1 MKGYISNI
9 FTNNYGLYGYITG
22 EEDISYYFD
31 SRFLD
36 GTKTMIEYK
45 YNDLVEFN
53 PQPPT
58 KGKKHGTAKN
68 VVPLQGNSIKYVENS
83 LDSIDDIVNA
93 TVIDETA
100 NTTVA
105 IPSSIKNDE
114 IIKYF
119 HKGFPPHID
128 KKYCYEQFLKKG
140 SGEDVII
147 DKLIRVLYISKIGHH
162 IIDQSSRYQF
172 CLAGA
177 TSILKQYIRGKY
189 EFLVV
194 FSHFD
199 NANWQQKTLIVER
212 EIRKRREI
220 ADRRPLVNFYLL
232 ISNAENLKEE
242 IDKIKGGTSAA
253 VIPFTFEE
261 MIKCKT
267 DDDLSI
273 LLVKRFGEYLF
284 ENNMLG
290 ETSAIDDDNL
300 LFGDRTK
307 IADSIVYRCQQISNS
322 GIFGLRRSGKTSV
335 LNAVLRRLER
345 ENIKYVKI
353 ESRSD
358 LENLDSWKTALYD
371 ISKKIRQSTLS
382 IQQEP
387 EECREQFVTRLKLNS
402 TEEEYQKRPSQYF
415 VEDIKLYCKDESV
428 FVIAIDEVELITYN
442 TAKTTAWKNVEA
454 YCGFWGALRD
464 CGCALIV
471 CGVNST
477 INEINTIWFNGI
489 QGDNPM
495 YGRIISCVDSSSTYL
510 PVFTD
515 EQTKYMLNTL
525 GGYSNI
531 AFSNVYAEINRAF
544 GGQPYAI
551 RQFGS
556 FVFER
561 VKECRTPNE
570 KYEISKATVENLL
583 TEFGNSAAGNGLCE
597 IILQH
602 LTIFSGEYEMLKRL
616 ALSPEKYKT
625 IQEQDIS
632 EIDHL
637 QKYGLI
643 EYDYTTRYVSF
654 RIHSIKDYLNKIGTK
669 DPMDMTNDERRQYVQ
684 DCVADCEMKLKT
696 YIRNHYIY
704 LSEEND
710 CRALLKSYIN
720 ENRSHKIVKINDK
733 AVPKPNPDTCEFK
746 DFFNHKKFIM
756 YFSSIKAIIGDEWQ
770 TLGSKF
776 QNVGINK
783 SKFCS
788 CMDDMNAGRTDADHY
803 DAEDT
808 TTYPDGW
815 EIDNVT
821 LQNFIA
827 ANSTFSKFFKS
838 VALTR

>member
-1 MKGYISNI
+1 MKGYINNI
-9 FTNNYGLYGYITG
+9 LTNNYGLYGYITG
-22 EEDISYYFD
+22 EEGISYYFD
-31 SRFLD
+31 SRYLD
-36 GTKTMIEYK
+36 EEKNIIEFK
-45 YNDLVEFN
+45 CNDLVGFN
-53 PQPPT
+53 SQPPI
-58 KGKKHGTAKN
+58 KGKKYGIAKN
-68 VVPLQGNSIKYVENS
+68 VTLLQKDSTEYVGNF
-83 LDSIDDIVNA
+83 LDSTDIINENVMDENTEN
-93 TVIDETA
+93 TVI
-100 NTTVA
+100 
-105 IPSSIKNDE
+105 IPSYIKSDE
-114 IIKYF
+114 IIQYF
-119 HKGFPPHID
+119 HKGFAHHID
-128 KKYCYEQFLKKG
+128 KKHLYEQFLKKG

-147 DKLIRVLYISKIGHH
+147 DKLSRVLYISKIGHH

-177 TSILKQYIRGKY
+177 TSVLKQYIRGKY

-232 ISNAENLKEE
+232 VSNADNLKEE

-253 VIPFTFEE
+253 VIPFTFKE
-261 MIKCKT
+261 MINCET
-267 DDDLSI
+267 DVDLSR
-273 LLVKRFGEYLF
+273 LMVKRFGEYLF

-345 ENIKYVKI
+345 ENIKYVRI

-371 ISKKIRQSTLS
+371 ISKKIRQSALS
-382 IQQEP
+382 IKQET
-387 EECREQFVTRLKLNS
+387 EESRDQFVTRLKLNS
-402 TEEEYQKRPSQYF
+402 TEEDYQKRPSQYF
-415 VEDIKLYCKDESV
+415 VEDIKLYCKNERV

-442 TAKTTAWKNVEA
+442 TAKTMAWKDVEA

-477 INEINTIWFNGI
+477 INEINTIMFNGI
-489 QGDNPM
+489 EGDNPM
-495 YGRIISCVDSSSTYL
+495 YGRIISCADFSSTYL

-515 EQTKYMLNTL
+515 KQTKYMLNTL

-531 AFSNVYAEINRAF
+531 AFSNVYSEINRAF

-561 VKECRTPNE
+561 LKEFRKPTE
-570 KYEISKATVENLL
+570 KYEVSKATVENLL
-583 TEFGNSAAGNGLCE
+583 TEFGDSAAGNGLCE

-602 LTIFSGEYEMLKRL
+602 LTIFSGEYEMLKKL

-625 IQEQDIS
+625 IQGQDIS
-632 EIDHL
+632 KIDHL

-643 EYDYTTRYVSF
+643 EYDYTTNYVSF
-654 RIHSIKDYLNKIGTK
+654 KIHSIKEYLNKTSTK
-669 DPMDMTNDERRQYVQ
+669 DPIDMTNDERRQYVQ
-684 DCVADCEMKLKT
+684 DCVADCEIKLKT
-696 YIRNHYIY
+696 YIRDYYIY
-704 LSEEND
+704 CSKENH
-710 CRALLKSYIN
+710 CRELLKKYI
-720 ENRSHKIVKINDK
+720 STDGQHKLIMINNK
-733 AVPKPNPDTCEFK
+733 TVPKADPNSCAFKEFF
-746 DFFNHKKFIM
+746 DHKKFIM
-756 YFSSIKAIIGDEWQ
+756 YFSSIKVIIRDNWD

-776 QNVGINK
+776 SNIGIK
-783 SKFCS
+783 KDKFCS

-808 TTYPDGW
+808 TTHPDNW
-815 EIDNVT
+815 VIDNIT

-827 ANSTFSKFFKS
+827 AQNTLNKFFEQ
-838 VALTR
+838 VF

>member
-1 MKGYISNI
+1 MKGYINNI
-9 FTNNYGLYGYITG
+9 LKNNYGLYGYITS
-22 EEDISYYFD
+22 EDGNSYYFD
-31 SRFLD
+31 SRSLND
-36 GTKTMIEYK
+36 EKNMIKYK
-45 YNDLVEFN
+45 VNDLVEFN
-53 PQPPT
+53 PTPPS
-58 KGKKHGTAKN
+58 KGKRYGMADS
-68 VVPLQGNSIKYVENS
+68 VISLQVAYDECAENS
-83 LDSIDDIVNA
+83 LDSVENANAAENDKIVN
-93 TVIDETA
+93 
-100 NTTVA
+100 NRFNKK
-105 IPSSIKNDE
+105 SDE

-119 HKGFPPHID
+119 HKGFAHHID
-128 KKYCYEQFLKKG
+128 KKHLYDQFLKKG
-140 SGEDVII
+140 SGEDAII
-147 DKLIRVLYISKIGHH
+147 DKLSKVLYISKIGHH

-172 CLAGA
+172 CLVGA

-232 ISNAENLKEE
+232 VSNADNLKGE

-261 MIKCKT
+261 LLDCST
-267 DDDLSI
+267 DSELSVLI
-273 LLVKRFGEYLF
+273 VKRFGEYLF

-290 ETSAIDDDNL
+290 ETNAIDDDNL

-335 LNAVLRRLER
+335 LNAVLRRLKP

-382 IQQEP
+382 IKQEP
-387 EECREQFVTRLKLNS
+387 EESRKQFIERLKLNS
-402 TEEEYQKRPSQYF
+402 TEEDYQRRPSQYF
-415 VEDIKLYCKDESV
+415 VEDVKLYCKNEPV

-442 TAKTTAWKNVEA
+442 TAKTTSWKNVEA
-454 YCGFWGALRD
+454 YCGFWGAIRD

-477 INEINTIWFNGI
+477 INEVNTIKFKGV

-495 YGRIISCVDSSSTYL
+495 YGRIISCADFSSTYL

-515 EQTKYMLNTL
+515 DQTKYMLNTL

-531 AFSNVYAEINRAF
+531 AFSNVYSEINRAF

-556 FVFER
+556 FVFEK
-561 VKECRTPNE
+561 VKEFRKPTE

-583 TEFGNSAAGNGLCE
+583 NEFSDSSAGNNLCE
-597 IILQH
+597 TILQH

-625 IQEQDIS
+625 IQGQDIS
-632 EIDHL
+632 KIDHL

-643 EYDYTTRYVSF
+643 EYDYSTSYVSF
-654 RIHSIKDYLNKIGTK
+654 KIHSIKDYLNKISTK
-669 DPMDMTNDERRQYVQ
+669 DPIDMTDDERRQYVQ
-684 DCVADCEMKLKT
+684 DCVADCETKLKT
-696 YIRNHYIY
+696 YIRQYYVYSNKEDVCRSSFKEYIY
-704 LSEEND
+704 SNKPHKLII
-710 CRALLKSYIN
+710 IN
-720 ENRSHKIVKINDK
+720 KK
-733 AVPKPNPDTCEFK
+733 ASPQPDPNSCAFK
-746 DFFNHKKFIM
+746 DFFDHKKFIM
-756 YFSSIKAIIGDEWQ
+756 YFSSIKSVIKDNWGM
-770 TLGSKF
+770 LGCKF
-776 QNVGINK
+776 LSMGISK

-803 DAEDT
+803 DAENT
-808 TTYPDGW
+808 IVYPNNW
-815 EIDNVT
+815 IIDNIT

-827 ANSTFSKFFKS
+827 ANNTLNKFFES
-838 VALTR
+838 L